1 MILDIRN
8 FNRIYAVLETI
19 RTPANGKFMDINDA
33 VKSKIE
39 DYVKDNKVVLF
50 MKGTPQQ
57 PMCGFSAK
65 TVAAL
70 DSVVPDYV
78 SVNVLDDSD
87 IRDGIKVY
95 GNWPTIPQLYID
107 GELVGGCDI
116 VLNMLNSGEL
126 HQSLGLEEPD
136 RTAPEITITPG
147 AAEKI
152 LESMQGHEGIA
163 LHFQVG
169 SNWDAQF
176 NLAPP
181 QGHEIASE
189 SNGIQVLMDIATAQR
204 ARGAVIDWVST
215 MQGEG
220 LAIDLP
226 QAPAPV
232 KQMTVL
238 ELAQKLEAGEVTLVD
253 VRGADDRS
261 RALIEGS
268 LVLDRETMEKIES
281 MPRETGLAFICHH
294 GNSSMGA
301 AEHFRKLGFTN
312 ISNVSGGIH
321 AWSMEV
327 DSSVP
332 TY

>member
-1 MILDIRN
+1 MENI
-8 FNRIYAVLETI
+8 
-19 RTPANGKFMDINDA
+19 MDINDEI
-33 VKSKIE
+33 KGRIE
-39 DYVKDNKVVLF
+39 DYVKSNRVVLF

-57 PMCGFSAK
+57 PQCGFSAK
-65 TVAAL
+65 TIAAL
-70 DSVVPDYV
+70 DSVVPDYFT
-78 SVNVLDDSD
+78 VNVLDDAE
-87 IRDGIKVY
+87 IREGIKVY
-95 GNWPTIPQLYID
+95 GDWPTIPQLYID

-126 HQSLGLEEPD
+126 HQTLGLEEPD
-136 RTAPEITITPG
+136 RSAPEITITPA

-152 LESMQGHEGIA
+152 LEAMQGHEGIA
-163 LHFQVG
+163 LHFQVDA
-169 SNWDAQF
+169 NWSGQF

-189 SNGIQVLMDIATAQR
+189 SSGIQVLMDIATAQR

-226 QAPAPV
+226 QAPEPV
-232 KQMTVL
+232 KQMTVQQ
-238 ELAQKLEAGEVTLVD
+238 LAKSLAASEVTLVD
-253 VRGADDRS
+253 TRGADDRG

-268 LVLDRETMEKIES
+268 VALDRETMEKLEA
-281 MPRETGLAFICHH
+281 MPKDTAIAFLCHH

-301 AEHFRKLGFTN
+301 AEHFRKQGFTH
-312 ISNVSGGIH
+312 ISNVAGGIH
-321 AWSMEV
+321 AWSMEI

>member
-1 MILDIRN
+1 MEISDTVRN
-8 FNRIYAVLETI
+8 
-19 RTPANGKFMDINDA
+19 
-33 VKSKIE
+33 KIE
-39 DYVKDNKVVLF
+39 DYVNSSKVVLF

-57 PMCGFSAK
+57 PQCGFSAK

-70 DSVVPDYV
+70 DSIIPDYV
-78 SVNVLDDSD
+78 AVNVLDDSE
-87 IRDGIKVY
+87 IREGIKVY

-116 VLNMLNSGEL
+116 VLTMLNSGEL
-126 HQSLGLEEPD
+126 HQTLGMEQPD
-136 RTAPEITITPG
+136 RTAPEITVTPA

-152 LESMQGHEGIA
+152 LEAMEGHEGIA
-163 LHFQVG
+163 LHFEIDA
-169 SNWDAQF
+169 NWSSQF
-176 NLAPP
+176 NLAPS

-189 SNGIQVLMDIATAQR
+189 SNGIKVLMDIATAQR

-232 KQMTVL
+232 KQMTVQ
-238 ELAQKLEAGEVTLVD
+238 ELAEKLKAGEITLVD
-253 VRGADDRS
+253 VRGPDE
-261 RALIEGS
+261 RARASIEGS
-268 LVLDRETMEKIES
+268 IALDRETIEELEKMPKDTS
-281 MPRETGLAFICHH
+281 MAFLCHH

-301 AEHFRKLGFTN
+301 AEYFRKQGFTN
-312 ISNVSGGIH
+312 VSNVAGGIH
-321 AWSMEV
+321 AWSMEI

-332 TY
+332 GY

>member
-1 MILDIRN
+1 MELD
-8 FNRIYAVLETI
+8 E
-19 RTPANGKFMDINDA
+19 A
-33 VKSKIE
+33 VKGKIE
-39 DYVKDNKVVLF
+39 DFVKNNKVVLF
-50 MKGTPQQ
+50 MKGTRQQ
-57 PMCGFSAK
+57 PMCGFSSK

-70 DSVVPDYV
+70 DSLIPDYV
-78 SVNVLDDSD
+78 SVNVLDDQD
-87 IRDGIKVY
+87 IREGIKVY

-116 VLNMLNSGEL
+116 VMNMLNSGEL
-126 HQSLGLEEPD
+126 HQTLGLEAPD
-136 RTAPEITITPG
+136 RSPPEITITPA

-152 LESMQGHEGIA
+152 LEAMQGHEGIA
-163 LHFQVG
+163 LHFQVDA
-169 SNWDAQF
+169 NWDSQF

-181 QGHEIASE
+181 QGQEIATE
-189 SNGIQVLMDIATAQR
+189 SAGIKVLMDISTAQR

-232 KQMTVL
+232 TQMTVQ
-238 ELAQKLEAGEVTLVD
+238 ELSEKLKAGEVTLVD
-253 VRGADDRS
+253 VRSENERQ
-261 RALIEGS
+261 RASIEGS
-268 LVLDRETMEKIES
+268 LVLDRETMEKL
-281 MPRETGLAFICHH
+281 ETLPKDTGIAFLCHH

-301 AEHFRKLGFTN
+301 AEYFRKQGFTN
-312 ISNVSGGIH
+312 IANVAGGIH

>member
-1 MILDIRN
+1 M
-8 FNRIYAVLETI
+8 A
-19 RTPANGKFMDINDA
+19 MNDA
-33 VKSKIE
+33 VKSRIE
-39 DYVKDNKVVLF
+39 DYVKGNKVVLF

-57 PMCGFSAK
+57 PQCGFSAK
-65 TVAAL
+65 TVAVL

-78 SVNVLDDSD
+78 AVNVLDDAD
-87 IRDGIKVY
+87 IREGIKVY
-95 GNWPTIPQLYID
+95 GNWPTIPQLYIN

-116 VLNMLNSGEL
+116 ILNMLNSGEL
-126 HQSLGLEEPD
+126 HQCLGLEEPD
-136 RTAPEITITPG
+136 RTAPEITVT
-147 AAEKI
+147 AAASEKI

-163 LHFQVG
+163 LHFQVDA
-169 SNWDAQF
+169 NWDAQF

-181 QGHEIASE
+181 QGNEIASE
-189 SNGIQVLMDIATAQR
+189 SNGIRILMDIATAQR
-204 ARGAVIDWVST
+204 ARGAVIDWAST

-238 ELAQKLEAGEVTLVD
+238 ELAGKLEAGEVILVD

-261 RALIEGS
+261 RAQIEGS
-268 LVLDRETMEKIES
+268 LVLDRETIEKIEG
-281 MPRETGLAFICHH
+281 MPKDTGIAFMCHH

-301 AEHFRKLGFTN
+301 AEYFRKQGFTDV
-312 ISNVSGGIH
+312 SNVAGGIH

>member
-1 MILDIRN
+1 
-8 FNRIYAVLETI
+8 
-19 RTPANGKFMDINDA
+19 MDINDE
-33 VKSKIE
+33 VKSKI
-39 DYVKDNKVVLF
+39 DSFVKNNRVVLF

-57 PMCGFSAK
+57 PQCGFSAK

-70 DSVVPDYV
+70 DSVVPDYI
-78 SVNVLDDSD
+78 SVNVLDDPE
-87 IRDGIKVY
+87 IREGIKVY

-116 VLNMLNSGEL
+116 ILNMLNSGEL
-126 HQSLGLEEPD
+126 HQSLGLKAPD
-136 RTAPEITITPG
+136 RTAPEITVTPA

-152 LESMQGHEGIA
+152 MEAMQGHEGIA
-163 LHFQVG
+163 LHFEV
-169 SNWDAQF
+169 NAAWDAQF

-181 QGHEIASE
+181 QGNEIASE
-189 SNGIQVLMDIATAQR
+189 SNGIKVLMDIGTAQR

-232 KQMTVL
+232 KQMTVQ
-238 ELAQKLEAGEVTLVD
+238 ELAGKLKDGDITLVD
-253 VRGADDRS
+253 IRGADERS
-261 RALIEGS
+261 RATIEGAQ
-268 LVLDRETMEKIES
+268 VLDQDTVAKLEQLPKDS
-281 MPRETGLAFICHH
+281 ALAFLCHH

-301 AEHFRKLGFTN
+301 AEYFRKQGFTDV
-312 ISNVSGGIH
+312 SNVAGGIH